1 MATIT
6 VALVQMHPKV
16 SEPEANLA
24 KMVDYIE
31 RIALEQKVDLIVFPE
46 LTVTGYECGV
56 RFTDMAERVP
66 GPMVNV
72 ISRKASEFNVHV
84 IFGMP
89 LKEKVES
96 IIYNAA
102 VLVGPDGEIIGD
114 YRKVHLRG
122 EERMAFRSGFRY
134 PVFETGLGMIGIM
147 IGWDLAFPEV
157 ARSLTL
163 NGAELICALANWE
176 ANALDEWETYIK
188 ARAYENSIFVIGV
201 NRVGEDYT
209 YSFGGKSMV
218 IGPDGQVRT
227 IIDEPIE
234 GYAIATLEL
243 DEVRRRREETQL
255 LQWRQPETY
264 RAIVRRY

>member
-1 MATIT
+1 MAPIT
-6 VALVQMHPKV
+6 VALVQMHPRV
-16 SEPEANLA
+16 SEPETNLA

-46 LTVTGYECGV
+46 LAVTGYECGV
-56 RFTDMAERVP
+56 RFTEMADRIP
-66 GPMVNV
+66 GHTVNV
-72 ISRKASEFNVHV
+72 ISRKASEFGVHV
-84 IFGMP
+84 LFGMP

-102 VLVGPDGEIIGD
+102 VLLGPDGEIIGD

-134 PVFETGLGMIGIM
+134 PVFETSLGIIGIM

-163 NGAELICALANWE
+163 NGAELICVLANWE
-176 ANALDEWETYIK
+176 LAAMDEWEIYIR
-188 ARAYENSIFVIGV
+188 ARAYENSTFIVAV

-209 YSFGGKSMV
+209 YSFGGKSMAV
-218 IGPDGQVRT
+218 GPDGQVRT

-243 DEVRRRREETQL
+243 DDMRKRREETQL

>member
-1 MATIT
+1 MAPVT
-6 VALVQMHPKV
+6 VALVQMAPKV
-16 SEPEANLA
+16 SEPEVNLSR
-24 KMVDYIE
+24 MVEFIE

-46 LTVTGYECGV
+46 LAVTGYECGV
-56 RFTDMAERVP
+56 RFTDMAERIP
-66 GPMVNV
+66 GHVVNV
-72 ISRKASEFNVHV
+72 ISRKASEFSVH
-84 IFGMP
+84 ILFGMP
-89 LKEKVES
+89 VKEKVET

-102 VLVGPDGEIIGD
+102 VLLGPDGEVIGD

-134 PVFETGLGMIGIM
+134 PVFETGLGMVGVM

-163 NGAELICALANWE
+163 NGAEIICVLANWE
-176 ANALDEWETYIK
+176 AAAMDEWETYVK
-188 ARAYENSIFVIGV
+188 ARAYENSTFIVAV
-201 NRVGEDYT
+201 NRVGEDYA
-209 YSFGGKSMV
+209 YSFGGMSMV
-218 IGPDGQVRT
+218 VGPDGQKRT

-243 DEVRRRREETQL
+243 DEVRKRREETQL